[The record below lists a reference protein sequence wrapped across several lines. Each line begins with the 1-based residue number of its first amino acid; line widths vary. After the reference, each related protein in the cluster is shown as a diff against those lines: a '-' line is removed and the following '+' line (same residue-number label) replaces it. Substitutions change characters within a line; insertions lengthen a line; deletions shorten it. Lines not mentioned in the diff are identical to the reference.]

1 MEGFK
6 NSTASVTEANDVLK
20 NGILIE
26 TSKGVEWLSLT
37 DALTL
42 GVGGLNLSVEDFQ
55 NVATQL
61 LSSQISTNIEEVAE
75 EGTLETNT
83 FQILKS
89 PNDVQTFCSLP
100 TVFSKQ
106 LENGEQQCESSDE
119 LTGYEELT
127 EHVSDCSP
135 AQPIESASNCVTAS
149 DLITPKGIQN
159 VGNSETS
166 EGSELEKKTTQK
178 KTRTLK
184 NVRICLTD
192 VKATRENANRI
203 PTVEKVRLPSAT
215 TFLPHVKLLVQC
227 HQSASIVGGISLTV
241 EELQNAIAHLLTA
254 QNPSSDIEGS
264 VIEVIPTEVALNND
278 KGSCSVIVP
287 QCVEMLDKGVENSDD
302 GDQETTESEKI
313 VYTAKKCM
321 NSKKSTLLSPS
332 FSSTTVMSESTNSD
346 SSIQSVSPC
355 QVKRKGGWPKG
366 RKRKPE
372 LEHRAPKA
380 PATGYVL
387 YLNEKRK
394 LPEYKDMAFTEVTKI
409 LGNEWS
415 KLSLPQ
421 KRLYLDLAEKDKKR
435 YREELRIYRKSDA
448 YRLYLRRKRMKSLLA
463 NGTEESD
470 IDGTDEIDEED
481 NEELYCR
488 ACDQWFVSLHNKKEH
503 LYGRQH
509 FQVISQQDHSRKNQ
523 QDASSSLSFDES
535 SVDCVSNF
543 QSLTNNLNDL
553 PSVNDAVANFIHL
566 TTEREKEILV
576 LRQQLQK
583 SIAKQKNIMQELT
596 ELKRTETKL
605 LKELTKEQ
613 EETNKLELSVHK
625 LWSLLTVFLS
635 DGDDQ

>member
-6 NSTASVTEANDVLK
+6 TSTASVTEANDVLN

-37 DALTL
+37 DALTS

-61 LSSQISTNIEEVAE
+61 LSSQMSTNLE
-75 EGTLETNT
+75 EGMLETNT

-89 PNDVQTFCSLP
+89 QNDVQTLCGPAAEFP
-100 TVFSKQ
+100 KQ
-106 LENGEQQCESSDE
+106 LVNSGDQHCESADE
-119 LTGYEELT
+119 LPVYEELT
-127 EHVSDCSP
+127 EHISDSYCSP
-135 AQPIESASNCVTAS
+135 AQPDTSSSSCVTTS
-149 DLITPKGIQN
+149 GSLVPK
-159 VGNSETS
+159 T
-166 EGSELEKKTTQK
+166 
-178 KTRTLK
+178 
-184 NVRICLTD
+184 
-192 VKATRENANRI
+192 A
-203 PTVEKVRLPSAT
+203 EKVNLSAAT
-215 TFLPHVKLLVQC
+215 TAFIPHVKLLVRTVNVKENRASESSQNSTSTSEVVPHLSLTENVLVQC
-227 HQSASIVGGISLTV
+227 QQSPTIVGGISLTV

-254 QNPSSDIEGS
+254 QNPASDIEGGG
-264 VIEVIPTEVALNND
+264 VIEVFPTEVSLND
-278 KGSCSVIVP
+278 KKDSCSVIVP

-313 VYTAKKCM
+313 VYTTKKGISAKK
-321 NSKKSTLLSPS
+321 SAIVSTS
-332 FSSTTVMSESTNSD
+332 FSSTTGMSESTNSD

-394 LPEYKDMAFTEVTKI
+394 LLEYKDMAFTEVTKI

-509 FQVISQQDHSRKNQ
+509 FQVISQQDHNRKNQ
-523 QDASSSLSFDES
+523 LEGSSSLSVDES
-535 SVDCVSNF
+535 SLDGVSNF

-566 TTEREKEILV
+566 ITEREKEIV
-576 LRQQLQK
+576 ILRQQLQK
-583 SIAKQKNIMQELT
+583 SIAKQKSIMQELT
-596 ELKRTETKL
+596 ELKRTETRL
-605 LKELTKEQ
+605 LKELAKEH

-625 LWSLLTVFLS
+625 LWSLISVFVS
-635 DGDDQ
+635 DEGEAQ